1 MNRNIKNN
9 SDYVWNE
16 IEVWLEN
23 ELKIWNRFE
32 LREHIWDLMGW
43 IFVFEVIRWLEN
55 ESVKK
60 MKLEQGVW
68 NFYV

>member
-55 ESVKK
+55 GSAKK